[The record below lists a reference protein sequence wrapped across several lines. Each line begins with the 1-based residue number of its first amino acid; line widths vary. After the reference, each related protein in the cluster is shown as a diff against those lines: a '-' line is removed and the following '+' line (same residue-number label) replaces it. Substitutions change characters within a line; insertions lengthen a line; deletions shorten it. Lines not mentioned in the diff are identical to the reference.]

1 MEEKGVFVSLV
12 SIQETVF
19 LQEEFTREGSARTAS
34 PRVFRSPNR
43 ILARFFRKSRDQWKE
58 KYQALQEEMKRL
70 TNQVADVRRSRERW
84 RQQAEA
90 AEAAA
95 KRMETALAAET
106 VARREAEKKG
116 AH

>member
-1 MEEKGVFVSLV
+1 M
-12 SIQETVF
+12 
-19 LQEEFTREGSARTAS
+19 EGSARTAA

-58 KYQALQEEMKRL
+58 KYQALQEEVKRL
-70 TNQVADVRRSRERW
+70 SNQAADVRRSRERW
-84 RQQAEA
+84 REKAA
-90 AEAAA
+90 AEGAV
-95 KRMETALAAET
+95 KRMEAALAAET

>member
-1 MEEKGVFVSLV
+1 M
-12 SIQETVF
+12 
-19 LQEEFTREGSARTAS
+19 EGSAGTAS

-84 RQQAEA
+84 REKAEA
-90 AEAAA
+90 AEGAA
-95 KRMETALAAET
+95 KRMEAALEAET
-106 VARREAEKKG
+106 VARREAQKKG